1 MRIDGDAFLG
11 IVYTEDE
18 MVMWLTCNGS
28 RGTYDFTIFGWR
40 YLRMHTV
47 RRNRG

>member
-1 MRIDGDAFLG
+1 MYIDGDAFLG
-11 IVYTEDE
+11 IIYPERLGE
-18 MVMWLTCNGS
+18 MWLLLGRTGS
-28 RGTYDFTIFGWR
+28 CYDFPIFGWR